1 MQDKITFNIY
11 DALGAMYDAR
21 VNGLA
26 RKAIQKDLV
35 ADKNFSFELNEFSAL
50 ADYYR
55 QKAKNVKTIT
65 GTKADFDACQRR
77 AQSIDLAIRRYD
89 ENSFFVIDKNSGYIL
104 PTMLMTLKEI
114 SDWLDLSGVAD
125 VNSETAA
132 PLDENEPP
140 F

>member
-1 MQDKITFNIY
+1 MIPFNIY

-55 QKAKNVKTIT
+55 QKAKNVKPIT

-114 SDWLDLSGVAD
+114 SDWLDLSGVAND
-125 VNSETAA
+125 DA
-132 PLDENEPP
+132 EPP